1 MHSPVAAGIRS
12 VLEQNITDAIIIPM
26 DSDNITNSG
35 KDDNKNGKSDKDAN
49 DGNEQENSHSY
60 QVPISQEIINLLLI
74 GNK

>member
-1 MHSPVAAGIRS
+1 
-12 VLEQNITDAIIIPM
+12 M

-49 DGNEQENSHSY
+49 DGNEQENGHSY

-74 GNK
+74 GNKQKKPFLFQNMQLIIDLFSVILQA